1 MAKVD
6 IKLVKPKSRYVL
18 MLYGVEIVYASPN
31 FNKKLE
37 WKNYGSA
44 REFLMSNDFYVDGEL
59 INKDKIE
66 IVEFQEQQDD

>member
-1 MAKVD
+1 MGKVD

-18 MLYGVEIVYASPN
+18 MLYGVEIVYAFPN

-66 IVEFQEQQDD
+66 IVEFKEQQDD